1 MNEIKID
8 KGAMLKIDKDV
19 PIPMRGS
26 WQGLG
31 RKYPF
36 EEMEVGDSFFVTD
49 VSPKSV
55 RTSANGWKKRHP
67 GFDYTSRVIDGG
79 TRVWR
84 IG

>member
-1 MNEIKID
+1 MNE
-8 KGAMLKIDKDV
+8 MLKIDRDV
-19 PIPMRGS
+19 PIPPLVGK
-26 WQGLG
+26 GLG

-36 EEMEVGDSFFVTD
+36 EEMEIGDSFFVTD

-67 GFDYTSRVIDGG
+67 GFEYTSRVIDGW